1 MNFNFSHSN
10 EYNLHTNLTDE
21 FIKLYGIQSKLIL
34 TKKENPDSVVF
45 GDWSSIKTDGKNIF
59 DVHLYSENTAEFDGS
74 YDFTEFGFASSDST
88 TVYIS
93 SVEAYEYGLTI
104 EKMLSS
110 LIVLPSNKVL
120 EVTDVE
126 HQVPNIN
133 NLWAYSDAKTAF
145 KLTLRTYEFKLHDNI
160 EQTDLVNTLEVDS
173 EESNIEEDVQETLD
187 AYQSLDNYFD
197 TLLRNETKL
206 TKEAE
211 VKNTVP
217 TSVEN
222 STNNERQYKPVVNND
237 ETDPFGWS

>member
-34 TKKENPDSVVF
+34 TKKENSDSVVF
-45 GDWSSIKTDGKNIF
+45 GDWSSIKTDGENIF

-160 EQTDLVNTLEVDS
+160 DQSDIVNTLEVDS

-222 STNNERQYKPVVNND
+222 DVSDEKQYKPVVNND